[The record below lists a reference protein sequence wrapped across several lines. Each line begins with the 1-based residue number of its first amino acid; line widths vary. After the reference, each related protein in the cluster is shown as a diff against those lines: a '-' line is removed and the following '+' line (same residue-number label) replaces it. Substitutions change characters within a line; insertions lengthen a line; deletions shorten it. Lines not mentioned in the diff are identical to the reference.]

1 MRLKGGGK
9 KKNPAKTGFKPVEDM
24 ILSVGTEF
32 RILTADS
39 LFGFMVVMDVAS
51 DKSEYLGLTS
61 GHKKM
66 SNSITSYLLKLAVI
80 SDTAHYMEPAIRL
93 PDGRLPDGRP
103 PFFKS
108 SETAS
113 NLYKEAKIQQ
123 RLWIDSIIG
132 GRIPV
137 CPDVYAFSVDM
148 GDSMF
153 GGKHSTASFKSKDE
167 PKFSN
172 CYDFLSKKSRYK
184 YTKHSASEPGPY
196 AIGAIAMEYI
206 PNSRIL
212 HDILHDHE
220 LEDSYQNE
228 ACVFA
233 GAQVL
238 RLFLNHSILHH
249 DLHSGN
255 ILVNE
260 EGMAFIIDFGM
271 VLDIT
276 NLTAHE
282 TLLLDDI
289 MSLRDQFIS
298 DIHKIQHK
306 HANKIVLCEHIFT
319 TIREIEIRLT
329 GRFQM
334 STLFEELFIRQLHAA
349 VVDKYFELSLSES
362 TSMSRAYIEKQD
374 GIEMIYDQVLES
386 TIRTDIHRP
395 SDHPH
400 LFDTPETLPGTV
412 LIPRTVLIP
421 ETLPRTVLI
430 PETPKTDKDAVGI
443 RRKTNTRKKRKKT
456 NKTKRKRKRA

>member
-9 KKNPAKTGFKPVEDM
+9 KKNPAKRGFQPVEDM
-24 ILSVGTEF
+24 MQSIGTDF

-39 LFGFMVVMDVAS
+39 LFGFMVVMDVS
-51 DKSEYLGLTS
+51 PENSEYLGLTP
-61 GHKKM
+61 GRKKM
-66 SNSITSYLLKLAVI
+66 SNPITSYLLKLAVI
-80 SDTAHYMEPAIRL
+80 SDTSHYMQPAIRL
-93 PDGRLPDGRP
+93 PDGRP
-103 PFFKS
+103 PFLKS

-153 GGKHSTASFKSKDE
+153 GGEHSTASFKSRNE
-167 PKFSN
+167 PKFSY
-172 CYDFLSKKSRYK
+172 CYDFLREKSRYK

-212 HDILHDHE
+212 YDILHDRD
-220 LEDSYQNE
+220 LEDMAKNE
-228 ACVFA
+228 ACIFA

-249 DLHSGN
+249 DLHCGN

-260 EGMAFIIDFGM
+260 DGMAFIIDFGM

-276 NLTAHE
+276 NLTAYE
-282 TLLLDDI
+282 TLLLGDI
-289 MSLRDQFIS
+289 ISVRDQFIA
-298 DIHKIQHK
+298 DLHHK
-306 HANKIVLCEHIFT
+306 HVNKKVLCSHIFT
-319 TIREIEIRLT
+319 TIREIET
-329 GRFQM
+329 KMNGRFQM
-334 STLFEELFIRQLHAA
+334 IALYNELIARDLHAE
-349 VVDKYFELSLSES
+349 VVDKYFELSQSES
-362 TSMSRAYIEKQD
+362 TSMSRAYIKNQD
-374 GIEMIYDQVLES
+374 DAIEMIYDRGLEL

-400 LFDTPETLPGTV
+400 LLIMPEAMPQTILMPETLPATV
-412 LIPRTVLIP
+412 LML
-421 ETLPRTVLI
+421 ETNK
-430 PETPKTDKDAVGI
+430 TPKTPKDAVGI
-443 RRKTNTRKKRKKT
+443 RRKTNKKKKKRKKK
-456 NKTKRKRKRA
+456 NKTKSKKQII

>member
-1 MRLKGGGK
+1 MEYNMRIKGGGK
-9 KKNPAKTGFKPVEDM
+9 KKNPEKMGFKPVEDM
-24 ILSVGTEF
+24 IKSIDTEF

-39 LFGFMVVMDVAS
+39 LFGFMIVMNVLPEN
-51 DKSEYLGLTS
+51 SEYLGLTS
-61 GHKKM
+61 GRKKM
-66 SNSITSYLLKLAVI
+66 SKPITSYLLKLAVI
-80 SDTAHYMEPAIRL
+80 STTSHYMQPAIRL
-93 PDGRLPDGRP
+93 PDGRP
-103 PFFKS
+103 PFLKS

-153 GGKHSTASFKSKDE
+153 GGKSSSSSFKSKNE
-167 PKFSN
+167 TNFSY
-172 CYDFLSKKSRYK
+172 CYNFLREKSRYK
-184 YTKHSASEPGPY
+184 HTKHSASEPGPY

-212 HDILHDHE
+212 HDILHDFE
-220 LEDSYQNE
+220 LEDMHKNK

-260 EGMAFIIDFGM
+260 NGMAFIIDFGM

-276 NLTAHE
+276 NLTADE
-282 TLLLDDI
+282 SLRLGDI
-289 MSLRDQFIS
+289 ISLRDQFIA
-298 DIHKIQHK
+298 DLHHKN
-306 HANKIVLCEHIFT
+306 ANKTVLCSHIFT
-319 TIREIEIRLT
+319 TIREIEIRMN

-334 STLFEELFIRQLHAA
+334 ITLFNELIARDLHAE
-349 VVDKYFELSLSES
+349 VVDKYFELSQSES
-362 TSMSRAYIEKQD
+362 TSMSRAFIEKQD
-374 GIEMIYDQVLES
+374 AIEMIYDSTLES

-395 SDHPH
+395 SEHAH
-400 LFDTPETLPGTV
+400 LFDAHPIETMPRTMLMSETIPGTM
-412 LIPRTVLIP
+412 
-421 ETLPRTVLI
+421 LI
-430 PETPKTDKDAVGI
+430 PETPKTPKDALGI
-443 RRKTNTRKKRKKT
+443 RRKTNARNKRKKT
-456 NKTKRKRKRA
+456 NKTKTKRK